1 MFDFHLSRFL
11 YSSTAKGFLLD
22 SIKKSLHNNETREKI
37 KILRGFLMSGS
48 QSNIVDVVAIQLIT
62 VPQICQNLFLVT
74 IEMVAVFLGAYCQ
87 FCRTSASYSVL
98 QIRVSQLI
106 GNCKAKFQ
114 VYESCRKHVKNQLG
128 SNRALLWNGVQ
139 GEGV

>member
-48 QSNIVDVVAIQLIT
+48 QSNIVDVVAI
-62 VPQICQNLFLVT
+62 
-74 IEMVAVFLGAYCQ
+74 
-87 FCRTSASYSVL
+87 
-98 QIRVSQLI
+98 
-106 GNCKAKFQ
+106 
-114 VYESCRKHVKNQLG
+114 
-128 SNRALLWNGVQ
+128 
-139 GEGV
+139 